1 MQACFGLVRDGAG
14 THACNR
20 PGTNHQLRAA
30 AIRPATAKRF
40 PATAERR
47 AKCRAAD
54 GRPGSNRTTAERYG
68 AADGRRDA
76 DQLPAAAGCLA
87 DSDTADPSFTANR
100 PAAESGPYP
109 GGPGT
114 VKHLTGG
121 TATVHIFADRSLEPE
136 QHTNARA
143 TVDAAAA
150 AIQLVQSVDYST

>member
-1 MQACFGLVRDGAG
+1 MRPCFGLVRDGACG
-14 THACNR
+14 PASKD
-20 PGTNHQLRAA
+20 PGSDQHLCAA
-30 AIRPATAKRF
+30 AVRPATAKRF

-54 GRPGSNRTTAERYG
+54 GRPGSKCTTAERSA
-68 AADGRRDA
+68 AADGGGDA

-114 VKHLTGG
+114 VKYLAGG
-121 TATVHIFADRSLEPE
+121 IATVHR
-136 QHTNARA
+136 
-143 TVDAAAA
+143 
-150 AIQLVQSVDYST
+150 